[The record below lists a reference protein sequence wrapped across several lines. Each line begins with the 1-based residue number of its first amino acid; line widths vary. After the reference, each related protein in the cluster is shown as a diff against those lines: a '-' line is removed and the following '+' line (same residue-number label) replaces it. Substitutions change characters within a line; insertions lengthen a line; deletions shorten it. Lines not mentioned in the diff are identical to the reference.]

1 MYSLKPLCIRST
13 PGHSWENVLY
23 FLPLFSPVTY
33 DLEMYA
39 FCSSPSLSKKAYY
52 VFALSVLHINN
63 PVNDFEL
70 PTSILTSIQL
80 RADLDIF
87 ASRVKSS
94 SPGLPK
100 NQRLKLKLVS
110 SQFQFRRFC
119 AVGCRRQIKVK
130 TARGIRA
137 SKD

>member
-1 MYSLKPLCIRST
+1 MF
-13 PGHSWENVLY
+13 E
-23 FLPLFSPVTY
+23 
-33 DLEMYA
+33 
-39 FCSSPSLSKKAYY
+39 
-52 VFALSVLHINN
+52 LSVIHIIN
-63 PVNDFEL
+63 PGNDFEL
-70 PTSILTSIQL
+70 LTSIPKSIQL

-100 NQRLKLKLVS
+100 NQRLKLKLAS
-110 SQFQFRRFC
+110 SQFQFRSFC
-119 AVGCRRQIKVK
+119 AVGGRRQIKVK